1 MIMKNSSRPEA
12 TVLFTVHSI
21 DGWSKIG
28 DQPPTVFTTNLVF
41 TLNFPFL
48 KGFAQ
53 MLLFHMLIGKP
64 SCKCFRGIV
73 IINILTNFRGFWQP
87 PGNLLRH

>member
-1 MIMKNSSRPEA
+1 MKNCSRSEA

-21 DGWSKIG
+21 DEWSKIG

-41 TLNFPFL
+41 TLNFPLFR
-48 KGFAQ
+48 GFAQ
-53 MLLFHMLIGKP
+53 KLLFHMLIGKP
-64 SCKCFRGIV
+64 CKCFRGIV
-73 IINILTNFRGFWQP
+73 ISDIPTNFLGFWQP